1 MRIFLVFTR
10 RNVEIQVATVTEII
24 TSSASGQL
32 RCPTLIFQVGQ
43 DRTMTFIACQTWDDL
58 DVLVTSS
65 LKDSSSPAMVN
76 AGKAPAYKAAE
87 VALGFALSHL
97 NSAVLHSN
105 HWRETVSENMIYMGR
120 WWLLSIYMII
130 LCICNYMYDWICSIG
145 NLFMAEDLW

>member
-24 TSSASGQL
+24 TSSSSGQL

-43 DRTMTFIACQTWDDL
+43 DRTMTFIACQKWVTAY

-105 HWRETVSENMIYMGR
+105 H
-120 WWLLSIYMII
+120 
-130 LCICNYMYDWICSIG
+130 
-145 NLFMAEDLW
+145 